1 MDKIE
6 VRKSL
11 VHGNGI
17 FANEDIPKGMV
28 IEKSPMIE
36 FKYNYDNEVLNN
48 YFYAYRDDNRNV
60 NSKRTVM
67 PMGFFMIYN
76 HSYEPNIRII
86 GHSDLSENI
95 TVSSVRD
102 KINNESI
109 IRIGTFIAVTTRNIK
124 KNEELFHNYYNGF
137 DHSSLEK
144 F

>member
-1 MDKIE
+1 MAKIE

-17 FANEDIPKGMV
+17 FANENISKGMV

-48 YFYAYRDDNRNV
+48 YFYAYRDDNENV
-60 NSKRTVM
+60 NMKRTVM

-86 GHSDLSENI
+86 GHSDSSENI
-95 TVSSVRD
+95 TVSSARNKIRSD
-102 KINNESI
+102 KNIESPIN
-109 IRIGTFIAVTTRNIK
+109 IGVFIAVTIRDIK
-124 KNEELFHNYYNGF
+124 KDEEIFHNYY
-137 DHSSLEK
+137 DLLK
-144 F
+144 WK